1 MKTGW
6 RWMWGAAV
14 AGALL
19 AMTLTG
25 SAQTPPAAQ
34 KPPAPQTSPAPRPPQ
49 QPQPPKGVAATVG
62 DEVITMADL
71 EQLAG
76 NELASLDEQR
86 YRVLDRRLALLIAE
100 RLVNAE
106 AKRRGVSVEAL
117 LHAEVT
123 SKTPPVTGEDVEAFI
138 AQNRARL
145 PQGND
150 AELKSKVADY
160 LYRLQLSQRQEAYAV
175 TLRGRL
181 PVQIYLTAPEP
192 LRMKVDPA
200 IGFARGPREAPV
212 TIVEFSDFHCPFCK
226 TVVGTL
232 KQITA
237 QYGDR
242 VRWVF
247 RDFPIPALHPE
258 AQIAHEAARC
268 AGEQG
273 KFWAY
278 HDILFDRAPVSAPA
292 ALRDLALLAGAE
304 PARFNQCLSSNKYRA
319 AVNADMEA
327 GAQLGITGT
336 PTFFINGAL
345 FVGNQPLAEFQRAVE
360 RELARTAKK

>member
-1 MKTGW
+1 MKTRW

-34 KPPAPQTSPAPRPPQ
+34 TPQKSAPKP
-49 QPQPPKGVAATVG
+49 PQPPKGVAATVG

-71 EQLAG
+71 ERLASS
-76 NELASLDEQR
+76 ELASLEEQR
-86 YRVLDRRLALLIAE
+86 YRVLDRKLALVIAE
-100 RLVNAE
+100 RLVAAE

-117 LHAEVT
+117 LQAEVN
-123 SKTPPVTGEDVEAFI
+123 SKTPPVSAEDVNAFI
-138 AQNRARL
+138 AQNRAQL

-150 AELKSKVADY
+150 ADLRSKVTEY
-160 LYRLQLSQRQEAYAV
+160 LNRLQLSQRQEAYAA

-181 PVQIYLTAPEP
+181 PVQIHLTPPEP
-192 LRMKVDPA
+192 QRMKVDPA

-247 RDFPIPALHPE
+247 RDFPIAALHPE
-258 AQIAHEAARC
+258 AQLAHEAARC

-273 KFWAY
+273 KFWQY
-278 HDILFDRAPVSAPA
+278 HDVLFDRSPVSAPA
-292 ALRDLALLAGAE
+292 ALRDLALLSGVEAG
-304 PARFNQCLSSNKYRA
+304 RFNQCLSSNKYRA
-319 AVNADMEA
+319 AVNADIET
-327 GAQLGITGT
+327 GVQLGITGT

-345 FVGNQPLAEFQRAVE
+345 FVGNQPLAEFQRVID
-360 RELARTAKK
+360 RELARTASR

>member
-1 MKTGW
+1 
-6 RWMWGAAV
+6 MWGAGV
-14 AGALL
+14 AGASL

-34 KPPAPQTSPAPRPPQ
+34 APQTSPAPRPPQ
-49 QPQPPKGVAATVG
+49 QLQPPKGVAATIG

-71 EQLAG
+71 ERLSAT
-76 NELASLDEQR
+76 ELATLDEQR
-86 YRVLDRRLALLIAE
+86 YRLLDRKLALIIAE
-100 RLVNAE
+100 RLVTAE

-123 SKTPPVTGEDVEAFI
+123 SKTPPVTGEDVNAFI
-138 AQNRARL
+138 AQNRAQL

-150 AELKSKVADY
+150 AELKPKVADY
-160 LYRLQLSQRQEAYAV
+160 LHRLQLSQRQEAYAV

-181 PVQIYLTAPEP
+181 PVQVYLKAPEP
-192 LRMKVDPA
+192 VRVKIDPS

-212 TIVEFSDFHCPFCK
+212 TIVEFTDFHCPFCK
-226 TVVGTL
+226 SVVATL

-237 QYGDR
+237 QYPDR

-247 RDFPIPALHPE
+247 RDFPIPGLHPE
-258 AQIAHEAARC
+258 ALIAHEAARC

-273 KFWAY
+273 KFWPY

-292 ALRDLALLAGAE
+292 ALRDFAVLAGAE
-304 PARFNQCLSSNKYRA
+304 ASAFTKCLDSRKYRA
-319 AVNADMEA
+319 AVSADMEV
-327 GAQLGITGT
+327 GTQLGITGT
-336 PTFFINGAL
+336 PTFYINGAL
-345 FVGNQPLAEFQRAVE
+345 LVGNQPLAEFQRAVE
-360 RELARTAKK
+360 RELARTAAK

>member
-6 RWMWGAAV
+6 RWIWGAGV

-25 SAQTPPAAQ
+25 EAQTPQAQ
-34 KPPAPQTSPAPRPPQ
+34 ASQAPRTS
-49 QPQPPKGVAATVG
+49 QPPKDVVATVG
-62 DEVITMADL
+62 DESITMAELERLSATDL
-71 EQLAG
+71 AT
-76 NELASLDEQR
+76 LDEQR
-86 YRVLDRRLALLIAE
+86 YRLLDRRLALLIAE
-100 RLVNAE
+100 RLITAE

-123 SKTPPVTGEDVEAFI
+123 SKTPPVTGEDVSAFI
-138 AQNRARL
+138 SQNRAQL
-145 PQGND
+145 PQGSD
-150 AELKSKVADY
+150 ADLKPKVADY
-160 LYRLQLSQRQEAYAV
+160 LHRLQLSQRQEAYAM
-175 TLRGRL
+175 TLRGQL
-181 PVQIYLTAPEP
+181 PVQVYLKAP
-192 LRMKVDPA
+192 DPVRVKIDPG

-212 TIVEFSDFHCPFCK
+212 TIVEFTDFHCPFCK
-226 TVVGTL
+226 SVVSTL

-247 RDFPIPALHPE
+247 RDFPIPSLHPE
-258 AQIAHEAARC
+258 ALIAHEAARC

-273 KFWAY
+273 KFWPY
-278 HDILFDRAPVSAPA
+278 HDLLFDRAPVSAPA
-292 ALRDLALLAGAE
+292 VLRDFAVLTGVETAA
-304 PARFNQCLSSNKYRA
+304 FTKCLDSHKYRA
-319 AVNADMEA
+319 AVSADMEV

-345 FVGNQPLAEFQRAVE
+345 LIGNQPLAEFQRAVE
-360 RELARTAKK
+360 RELDRTAAK

>member
-19 AMTLTG
+19 TMTLTG
-25 SAQTPPAAQ
+25 SAQMLQ
-34 KPPAPQTSPAPRPPQ
+34 APQTSPTPRPPQ
-49 QPQPPKGVAATVG
+49 PPKDVVATIG
-62 DEVITMADL
+62 DEVVTMADL
-71 EQLAG
+71 ERLSAT
-76 NELASLDEQR
+76 ELASIDEQR

-100 RLVNAE
+100 RLVTAE

-123 SKTPPVTGEDVEAFI
+123 SKTPPVTGEDVNAFI

-150 AELKSKVADY
+150 TELKAKVADY
-160 LYRLQLSQRQEAYAV
+160 LYRLQIVQRQEAYAV
-175 TLRGRL
+175 TLRGQL
-181 PVQIYLTAPEP
+181 PVQVYLKPPEP
-192 LRMKVDPA
+192 VRVKVDPG

-232 KQITA
+232 KQITT
-237 QYGDR
+237 QYQDR

-247 RDFPIPALHPE
+247 RDFPIPGLHPE
-258 AQIAHEAARC
+258 APIAHEAARC
-268 AGEQG
+268 AGEQD
-273 KFWAY
+273 KFWPY
-278 HDILFDRAPVSAPA
+278 HDVLFDRAPVSAPA
-292 ALRDLALLAGAE
+292 ALRDLAVLVGVE
-304 PARFNQCLSSNKYRA
+304 PAAFTQCLSSNKYRA
-319 AVNADMEA
+319 AVNADMEV
-327 GAQLGITGT
+327 GTQLGITGT
-336 PTFFINGAL
+336 PTFYINGAL
-345 FVGNQPLAEFQRAVE
+345 LVGNQPIAEFQRAIE
-360 RELARTAKK
+360 RELARTATTR

>member
-6 RWMWGAAV
+6 RWVWGAGV

-25 SAQTPPAAQ
+25 SAQTPL
-34 KPPAPQTSPAPRPPQ
+34 APRT
-49 QPQPPKGVAATVG
+49 PQPPKDVVATIG

-71 EQLAG
+71 ERLSAT
-76 NELASLDEQR
+76 ELATIDEQR
-86 YRVLDRRLALLIAE
+86 YRVLDRKLALLIAE
-100 RLVNAE
+100 RLITAE

-123 SKTPPVTGEDVEAFI
+123 SKTPPVTGEDVNAFI
-138 AQNRARL
+138 AQNRAQL
-145 PQGND
+145 PQGSD
-150 AELKSKVADY
+150 ADLRPKVADY
-160 LYRLQLSQRQEAYAV
+160 LHRMQLGQRQEAFAV
-175 TLRGRL
+175 TLRGKL
-181 PVQIYLTAPEP
+181 PVQVYLKAPEP
-192 LRMKVDPA
+192 VRVKIDPS

-212 TIVEFSDFHCPFCK
+212 TIVEFTDFHCPFCK
-226 TVVGTL
+226 SVVSTL

-237 QYGDR
+237 QYPDR

-247 RDFPIPALHPE
+247 RDFPIASLHPE
-258 AQIAHEAARC
+258 ALIAHEAARC

-273 KFWAY
+273 KFWPY
-278 HDILFDRAPVSAPA
+278 HDLLFDRAPVSAPA
-292 ALRDLALLAGAE
+292 ALRDFALLAGVEAT
-304 PARFNQCLSSNKYRA
+304 AFTKCLDSHKYRA
-319 AVNADMEA
+319 AVSADMEV

-345 FVGNQPLAEFQRAVE
+345 LIGNQPLAEFQRAVE
-360 RELARTAKK
+360 RELARTAAK

>member
-6 RWMWGAAV
+6 RWMWGAGV

-19 AMTLTG
+19 AMAVTG
-25 SAQTPPAAQ
+25 SAQAPGAGQAPA
-34 KPPAPQTSPAPRPPQ
+34 KPPTPRTPQLS
-49 QPQPPKGVAATVG
+49 KGVAATVG
-62 DEVITMADL
+62 DEVITIADL
-71 EQLAG
+71 ERLASS
-76 NELASLDEQR
+76 ELASLDEQR
-86 YRVLDRRLALLIAE
+86 YRVLDRKLALLIAE
-100 RLVNAE
+100 RLVTAE

-117 LHAEVT
+117 LNAEVN
-123 SKTPPVTGEDVEAFI
+123 SKTPPVTAEDVNAFI
-138 AQNRARL
+138 TQNRAQL

-150 AELKSKVADY
+150 ADLRSKVAEY
-160 LYRLQLSQRQEAYAV
+160 LNRLQLSQRQEAYAA

-181 PVQIYLTAPEP
+181 PVQIYLTPP
-192 LRMKVDPA
+192 DPQRMKVDPA

-237 QYGDR
+237 QYGDK

-247 RDFPIPALHPE
+247 RDFPIAALHPE

-273 KFWAY
+273 KFWQY
-278 HDILFDRAPVSAPA
+278 HDILFERAPVSTPS
-292 ALRDLALLAGAE
+292 ALRDMALLAGVDAG
-304 PARFNQCLSSNKYRA
+304 RFNQCLSSNKYRA
-319 AVNADMEA
+319 AVNADIDA
-327 GAQLGITGT
+327 GTQLGITGT

-345 FVGNQPLAEFQRAVE
+345 FIGNQPLADFQRAVE
-360 RELARTAKK
+360 RELARTASK

>member
-19 AMTLTG
+19 TTTLTG
-25 SAQTPPAAQ
+25 SAQMPQ
-34 KPPAPQTSPAPRPPQ
+34 APQTFPTAPTPQ
-49 QPQPPKGVAATVG
+49 QLQPPKDVVATVG
-62 DEVITMADL
+62 NEVITMADL
-71 EQLAG
+71 ERLSG
-76 NELASLDEQR
+76 SELAALDEQR
-86 YRVLDRRLALLIAE
+86 YRLLDRRLALLIAE
-100 RLVNAE
+100 RLINAE

-123 SKTPPVTGEDVEAFI
+123 SKIPPVTGEDVNAFI
-138 AQNRARL
+138 AQNRERL
-145 PQGND
+145 PKGD
-150 AELKSKVADY
+150 EADLKAKVADY
-160 LYRLQLSQRQEAYAV
+160 LHRLQVAQRQEAYAV
-175 TLRGRL
+175 TLRGQL
-181 PVQIYLTAPEP
+181 PVQVYLKAPEP
-192 LRMKVDPA
+192 VRMKVDPSV
-200 IGFARGPREAPV
+200 GFARGPREAPV

-237 QYGDR
+237 QYGER

-258 AQIAHEAARC
+258 APIAHEAARC

-273 KFWAY
+273 KFWPY
-278 HDILFDRAPVSAPA
+278 HDVLFDRAPVSAPA
-292 ALRDLALLAGAE
+292 ALRDLAVLVGAE
-304 PARFNQCLSSNKYRA
+304 PAAFNQCLGSNKYRA
-319 AVNADMEA
+319 AVAADMEV
-327 GAQLGITGT
+327 GTQLGITGT

-345 FVGNQPLAEFQRAVE
+345 LVGNQPITEFQRAIE
-360 RELARTAKK
+360 RELGRTATR